1 MPFDT
6 GFEQSIRR
14 KVPLASYTWFRL
26 GGPAEYFAEPKS
38 QDELQAIVKRAK
50 SEGLP
55 VRLLGGGSNL
65 LVGEAG
71 VKGVVVHLSSPA
83 FESLAVA
90 GDKVKVGSGAK
101 LGHVISKAVAEG
113 LGGLEALVGIP
124 GTIGGALRC
133 NSGSRSGDIGQW
145 TSQATVMD
153 ESGEIKTRSRA
164 DLVFSYRES
173 SLDELVI
180 LSAEFELEAEDP
192 VELTKRM
199 QKQWIVKKAKT
210 PLGHQATGC
219 IFKNPR
225 GMSAGDLIEQAGL
238 KGARVGGAEVSDR
251 HANFIVADE
260 KATSQDVIRLIE
272 HIRTRVQERLGVG
285 LETEIRIW

>member
-173 SLDELVI
+173 SLE
-180 LSAEFELEAEDP
+180 
-192 VELTKRM
+192 
-199 QKQWIVKKAKT
+199 
-210 PLGHQATGC
+210 
-219 IFKNPR
+219 
-225 GMSAGDLIEQAGL
+225 
-238 KGARVGGAEVSDR
+238 
-251 HANFIVADE
+251 
-260 KATSQDVIRLIE
+260 
-272 HIRTRVQERLGVG
+272 
-285 LETEIRIW
+285 